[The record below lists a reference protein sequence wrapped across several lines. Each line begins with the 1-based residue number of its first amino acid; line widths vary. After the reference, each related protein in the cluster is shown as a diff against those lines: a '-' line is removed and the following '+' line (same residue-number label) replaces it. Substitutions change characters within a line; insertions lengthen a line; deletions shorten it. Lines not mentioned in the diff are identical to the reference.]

1 MVKYSMRA
9 LSVALSCLVFASCGG
24 SGGGSDESGTV
35 FEGVLIQGDA
45 VVHAERDLLAQVAH
59 GAGEFLENI
68 EVCALGECS
77 KTDANGRWGFAT
89 ASRFAGGEVL
99 FSIVGHGIDTSVV
112 IDVPSG
118 ADNVVVE
125 FENHGEEGVHA
136 HSVLVDGAEAPQH
149 HE

>member
-1 MVKYSMRA
+1 MGKYSIKV
-9 LSVALSCLVFASCGG
+9 LFVALSCLVLASCGG
-24 SGGGSDESGTV
+24 SGGGDSESGTV
-35 FEGVLIQGDA
+35 FEGVLIQGEG
-45 VVHAERDLLAQVAH
+45 VVHAERDVVAQVSH

-99 FSIVGHGIDTSVV
+99 FSIVGHGIDTTVV
-112 IDVPSG
+112 LDVPSG
-118 ADNVVVE
+118 AENVVVE
-125 FENHGEEGVHA
+125 LENHGAEGVHA
-136 HSVLVDGAEAPQH
+136 HSVLVDGVEAPQH